1 MLLTLTHFQPKFY
14 FCTPW
19 RHRKTSSFL
28 IISGVWRGSNG
39 WKRVKY
45 ILENIDYT
53 WLINGE
59 SFFLMQKSHHL
70 SLYRSVV
77 CFFLLE
83 MKVQKVS
90 PTNMKKIEKDD
101 IVLPDDIFSQGV
113 LLFLY
118 FDLRAPGFDE
128 ILFYVRRFF
137 CGYHELQF
145 QLLNIYRFY
154 FCTFFKL
161 HLLLKSI

>member
-1 MLLTLTHFQPKFY
+1 
-14 FCTPW
+14 
-19 RHRKTSSFL
+19 
-28 IISGVWRGSNG
+28 
-39 WKRVKY
+39 
-45 ILENIDYT
+45 
-53 WLINGE
+53 
-59 SFFLMQKSHHL
+59 
-70 SLYRSVV
+70 
-77 CFFLLE
+77 

-137 CGYHELQF
+137 VDTMNYSFSC
-145 QLLNIYRFY
+145 
-154 FCTFFKL
+154 
-161 HLLLKSI
+161 